1 MHNDVLKQI
10 TIEKKPGSLVVFTG
24 ELPFEDL
31 EKHRASAV
39 AEIAKNIEVD
49 GFRKGHVPEN
59 ILIQRVGEMALLN
72 EMAERALSRAYPEM
86 VAHHELDVIGY
97 PQISIT
103 KLAKGNPL
111 GFTITV
117 AVVPEITLPDYTKI
131 AKEINK
137 EKESKEVTD
146 IEVDKQVEDILR
158 QKVAYERLQEK
169 SQKNA
174 DNDLPTNRQARS
186 DAEHVHGEDCIH
198 DHDSPNQEGAGHEP
212 ETGDKLPL
220 PELTD
225 EYVQTCGKPGQFES
239 VADFKN
245 KIKEHLTIEKAR
257 EVDSRHRAKLTDAII
272 EASVLDLP
280 KVLVDAEIN
289 QMFAQM
295 EDDLTRAQLKI
306 DDYLTHIKKTK
317 EDLVKEWTPNAEK
330 RAKLQLVLNEI
341 AKKADVKPDEGR
353 VDHEVSQL
361 LEQYKDAD
369 EKRVRVYVSSVLTN
383 DAVMKMLEEV

>member
-1 MHNDVLKQI
+1 MQNDVLKQI
-10 TIEKKPGSLVVFTG
+10 TIEKKPGSLVVLTG

-39 AEIAKNIEVD
+39 AEIAKNIEID

-59 ILIQRVGEMALLN
+59 ILIQKVGEMALLN

-97 PQISIT
+97 PQIGIT

-131 AKEINK
+131 AKEINTK
-137 EKESKEVTD
+137 KESKEVTD
-146 IEVDKQVEDILR
+146 AEVDKQVEDILR
-158 QKVAYERLQEK
+158 QKVAYERLQAKAGEHK
-169 SQKNA
+169 
-174 DNDLPTNRQARS
+174 
-186 DAEHVHGEDCIH
+186 EHVHGEDCDH
-198 DHDSPNQEGAGHEP
+198 DHEHGEHDHEEEETIEP
-212 ETGDKLPL
+212 EMGDKLPL

-225 EYVQTCGKPGQFES
+225 EYVKTFGKPGQFEG
-239 VADFKN
+239 VADFKA

-272 EASVLDLP
+272 EKSELELP

-306 DDYLTHIKKTK
+306 DDYLTHIKKTR
-317 EDLVKEWTPNAEK
+317 EELVAEWTPNAEK
-330 RAKLQLVLNEI
+330 RAKLQLILNEI
-341 AKKADVKPDEGR
+341 AKKGNVKPDEGR

-369 EKRVRVYVSSVLTN
+369 EKRVRVYVASVLTN
-383 DAVMKMLEEV
+383 DAVMQMLEAI

>member
-1 MHNDVLKQI
+1 MQNDALKQI
-10 TIEKKPGSLVVFTG
+10 TIEKKLGSLVVLAG
-24 ELPFEDL
+24 ELPYEDL
-31 EKHRASAV
+31 EKHRVSAV
-39 AEIAKNIEVD
+39 AEIAKNIEID

-59 ILIQRVGEMALLN
+59 ILIQKVGEMAILN

-86 VAHHELDVIGY
+86 VAHHKLDVIGY
-97 PQISIT
+97 PQIGIT

-111 GFTITV
+111 GFVITV

-146 IEVDKQVEDILR
+146 TEVDKQVEDILR

-169 SQKNA
+169 SQRNA
-174 DNDLPTNRQARS
+174 DETQN
-186 DAEHVHGEDCIH
+186 DAEHIHGENCDH
-198 DHDSPNQEGAGHEP
+198 DHDHEHGEHDHEEGETIEP
-212 ETGDKLPL
+212 EMGDKLPL

-225 EYVQTCGKPGQFES
+225 DYVKTFGKPGQFEG
-239 VADFKN
+239 VADFKA
-245 KIKEHLTIEKAR
+245 KIREHLTIEKAR

-272 EASVLDLP
+272 EKSELDLP

-306 DDYLTHIKKTK
+306 DDYLVHIKKTK
-317 EDLVKEWTPNAEK
+317 EELVKEWAPNAEK

-369 EKRVRVYVSSVLTN
+369 EKRVRVYVESVLTN